1 MRVILFWA
9 IILGFYSFGNPIP
22 KSSASSVDLCQAP
35 LKEQLVKIEKSSN
48 EVPKQNAEKSRLNFY
63 LGRCAWVE
71 KNSEVAMP
79 FFEKGLAEA
88 EAALAAKSDDWEAV
102 FWWGANKGSIAD
114 IDRGLSALK
123 TIKTIEEKMIEMKE
137 NQPDYGFAGPNRV
150 LGKIYQNAPRF
161 ISVGSSSKAEKALKN
176 AFERFPNFPGNA
188 IALAEFYEDEGRTD
202 DAKKILLPLIESEA
216 IKKGDFGI
224 FNVEKSDWEASSQEL
239 LKKWGRQS
247 E

>member
-1 MRVILFWA
+1 MRLILLWA
-9 IILGFYSFGNPIP
+9 LFLGLYSFGNLNP
-22 KSSASSVDLCQAP
+22 KVSASAVENCQAP
-35 LKEQLVKIEKSSN
+35 IKDQLSRIEKHPN
-48 EVPKQNAEKSRLNFY
+48 EISKQRAEKSRLNFY

-71 KNSEVAMP
+71 KNSELAMP

-88 EAALAAKSDDWEAV
+88 EAALESKSDDWEAI

-123 TIKTIEEKMIEMKE
+123 TIRTIEEKMIEMKE

-176 AFERFPNFPGNA
+176 AYERFPNFPGNV

-202 DAKKILLPLIESEA
+202 DAKKILLPLIESDA
-216 IKKGDFGI
+216 IRKGDFGI
-224 FNVEKSDWEASSQEL
+224 FNVEKADWEATSQVL
-239 LKKWGRQS
+239 LKKWGRKS